1 MEPQMNADEHGLNQI
16 TEKIIGRAYHVS
28 NTIGCGFLEKVYEN
42 AMVVALRQIGLRV
55 EQQVR
60 FPVVFEGVVVGEYI
74 ADLVIE
80 GIILVEIKAVK
91 AFDEIHEAQ
100 CLNQI
105 RASNLPICLLI
116 NFAEARLALKR
127 VVGPNFPSS

>member
-74 ADLVIE
+74 ADLVVE

-116 NFAEARLALKR
+116 NFAKARLALKR

>member
-1 MEPQMNADEHGLNQI
+1 MNADEHGLNQI